1 MTETILVTGATGKT
15 GTALVDILNASTAQ
29 ARTATRKPRA
39 RGDIPFEWQDVST
52 HRAALD
58 GVSAV
63 YLVAPTDTTDHLAT
77 MRPFLERALECGVDR
92 FVLLSASVLEE
103 GGSLMGEV
111 HAWLAASA
119 PRWIVLRPTWFMQN
133 FVTQHLP
140 GIVGDRAIYSATS
153 DGRVPFID
161 VRDIAAVAA
170 GALLDPDLANC
181 RAPVLTGPEALTYA
195 DVAALIS
202 NVAGEPVQ
210 HVDLTIEELAARH
223 RRVGMPA
230 DYATVLAELDNRIA
244 RGGEDCVSD
253 EVSLALGRP
262 PISFARF
269 AQEHAA
275 VFRGT

>member
-15 GTALVDILNASTAQ
+15 GTAIVDILNASTAQ

-39 RGDIPFEWQDVST
+39 PGDISFEWQDAST

-77 MRPFLERALECGVDR
+77 MRPFLRHALDCGVDR

-103 GGSLMGEV
+103 GGPLMGEV
-111 HAWLAASA
+111 HAWLAENA

-140 GIVGDRAIYSATS
+140 GILGDRAIYSATG

-161 VRDIAAVAA
+161 VWDIAAVAA
-170 GALLDPDLANC
+170 GALLDPNLADC
-181 RAPVLTGPEALTYA
+181 RAPILTGPEART
-195 DVAALIS
+195 
-202 NVAGEPVQ
+202 G
-210 HVDLTIEELAARH
+210 
-223 RRVGMPA
+223 
-230 DYATVLAELDNRIA
+230 
-244 RGGEDCVSD
+244 
-253 EVSLALGRP
+253 
-262 PISFARF
+262 
-269 AQEHAA
+269 
-275 VFRGT
+275 